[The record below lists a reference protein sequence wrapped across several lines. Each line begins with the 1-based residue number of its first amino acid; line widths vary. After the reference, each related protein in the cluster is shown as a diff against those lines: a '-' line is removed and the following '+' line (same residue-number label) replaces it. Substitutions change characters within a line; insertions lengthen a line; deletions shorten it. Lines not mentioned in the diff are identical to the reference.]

1 MHKIKQPKL
10 YNVGIKR
17 FDEEHQKLVEMVNLL
32 HQETVDK
39 EQDLVAHKLIVSVL
53 VNFAREHFDGE
64 EEYMRRINYP
74 DLDKHQQCHR
84 VIYTQ
89 LLDLERRFET
99 STVPVATHALQF
111 LLNWLD
117 EHTLTEDKLY
127 AEYALKYA

>member
-1 MHKIKQPKL
+1 MNKIKQPEL

-17 FDEEHQKLVEMVNLL
+17 FDEEHQQLVQMINALFLES
-32 HQETVDK
+32 TDK
-39 EQDLVAHKLIVSVL
+39 EQDRVAQKLIVSLL
-53 VNFAREHFDGE
+53 VKIARKHFDGE
-64 EEYMRRINYP
+64 EEFMLRIKYP

-99 STVPVATHALQF
+99 REGPVPNHALQF

-127 AEYALKYA
+127 GEYALKYA